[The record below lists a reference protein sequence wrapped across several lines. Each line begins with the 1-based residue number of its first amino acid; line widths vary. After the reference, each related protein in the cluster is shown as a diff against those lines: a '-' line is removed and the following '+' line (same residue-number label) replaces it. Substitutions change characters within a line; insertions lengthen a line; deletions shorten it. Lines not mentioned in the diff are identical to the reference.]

1 MAALPAK
8 RNPVLE
14 RGAVAGGICLP
25 VYDSGPVDRHQ
36 IQFPPKHLALREDVH
51 QLGAM
56 VGEMLREQGGEDLYN
71 LVEGDRRAAIERRDH
86 EGENALALQARVA
99 GREPAL
105 ARDLVRAFSTWFQ
118 AVNLAEKAHRIRRR
132 REYFLADGGKP
143 QPGGIE
149 DSLAQIKAQGLSIEE
164 VLQLLGSLT
173 IEPVFISHPTE
184 STRRT
189 QLRRLQRMADA
200 LLDRLNPKLDPTEQR
215 HVWARLRTEI
225 TTGWQTEEHP
235 RQSLTVA
242 DEREFALFHL
252 AEVMYR
258 IVPQFY
264 EEVGAAL
271 QNLWGRDVSNVD
283 PPVVLRFGS
292 WVGGDMQGAPD
303 VHAKTIR
310 ETLSRHQQ
318 VIVNQYFADCQH
330 LSQLLS
336 QSASRVAVSVDLR
349 RRIDEYMVLLPG
361 ARSVAPARHDQMPYR
376 VFFAQVA
383 ERLRQTWQSHAGG
396 YERVEQFRADLVL
409 AAESLK
415 ANRGLHAG
423 YQLVR
428 RLMLRVD
435 TFGFHLATLDL
446 KQSADVHHRV
456 IAQGIDDAGWMHR
469 TSADRIAR
477 LSDILRRDAGPS
489 APLDALSKRTLAVF
503 EAAMQCRGR
512 YGPRAIGTYI
522 VGAVEGVDDILA
534 PLVLARW
541 AGVDDRRAGTV
552 GLDFAPLFGSVAS
565 LSSAGN
571 ILSDLLAHP
580 AYREH
585 LRARAKPQPVLI
597 GYSEAG
603 RECGYMAMRVVAY
616 DAQRSL
622 DVAAARAGV
631 PIHLQHARG
640 GSTARGGARLD
651 ALVRIAPADTV
662 DGLLSITEQ
671 GETINQNYGLRVTAL
686 RTLERAFGVL
696 GLATLARRKGTA
708 AKESAAH
715 HELAARLA
723 SRSQSVWRALSVDDR
738 RFNDFFRSA
747 TPIDVIERMQIGSRS
762 LWERSGTGALAIRS
776 TPWVFAWAQVRCFLP
791 GWYGVGTALQE
802 SLASDGLAALRG
814 LYEQWPLFTLLFDDI
829 EGQLART
836 DFAITERYAE
846 LASTPLRGYLDTL
859 RAEYGQC
866 RDAILA
872 IKGETELLDGDPTQ
886 QRSIQL
892 RNPYVDPMNLMQVDL
907 LRRWRA
913 TGREDEDMLQALLAS
928 VSGIAQGLQTTG

>member
-1 MAALPAK
+1 M
-8 RNPVLE
+8 
-14 RGAVAGGICLP
+14 
-25 VYDSGPVDRHQ
+25 
-36 IQFPPKHLALREDVH
+36 
-51 QLGAM
+51 M
-56 VGEMLREQGGEDLYN
+56 VGQMLREQGGDSLYE

-99 GREPAL
+99 GRPPEL

-118 AVNLAEKAHRIRRR
+118 SVNLAEKAHRIRRR
-132 REYFLADGGKP
+132 REYFLADGGRP

-149 DSLAQIKAQGLSIEE
+149 DSLAQIKAQGLSLDE
-164 VLQLLGSLT
+164 VLQLLGSLA

-235 RQSLTVA
+235 RQSLNVA
-242 DEREFALFHL
+242 DEREFAMFHL

-271 QNLWGRDVSNVD
+271 QNLWGGDLSDVE
-283 PPVVLRFGS
+283 PPIVLRFGS

-310 ETLSRHQQ
+310 ETLSRQQQ
-318 VIVNQYFADCQH
+318 VIVNEYYADCQH

-336 QSASRVAVSVDLR
+336 QSASRVPISTGLR

-361 ARSVAPARHDQMPYR
+361 ARTVAPARHDQMPYR

-383 ERLRQTWQSHAGG
+383 ERLRQTWEAHAGG
-396 YERVEQFRADLVL
+396 YERVEQFRADLAL
-409 AAESLK
+409 AAESLRS
-415 ANRGLHAG
+415 NRGQHAG

-428 RLMLRVD
+428 RLLLRVD

-446 KQSADVHHRV
+446 KQAADVHHRV
-456 IAQGIDDAGWMHR
+456 VGQGLDDAGWMQR
-469 TSADRIAR
+469 PRADRVAR

-503 EAAMQCRGR
+503 EAAAQCRAR
-512 YGPRAIGTYI
+512 YGTRAIGSYI
-522 VGAVEGVDDILA
+522 IGAAEGVDDILA
-534 PLVLARW
+534 PMVLARW
-541 AGVDDRRAGTV
+541 AGVDDRRAGAV

-565 LSSAGN
+565 LASAGDT
-571 ILSDLLAHP
+571 LRELLAHP
-580 AYREH
+580 GYREH
-585 LRARAKPQPVLI
+585 LRARATPQPVLV

-603 RECGYMAMRVVAY
+603 RECGYLAMRLATH
-616 DAQRSL
+616 DAHRSL
-622 DVAAARAGV
+622 VEAAQSAAV
-631 PIHLQHARG
+631 PMQLRHARG
-640 GSTARGGARLD
+640 GSMARGGARLD
-651 ALVRIAPADTV
+651 ALVKIAPPDVV
-662 DGLLSITEQ
+662 DGLLCVTEQ
-671 GETINQNYGLRVTAL
+671 GETINQNYGLRITAL
-686 RTLERAFGVL
+686 RSLERAFGTL
-696 GLATLARRKGTA
+696 GLATLARRRGHVQR
-708 AKESAAH
+708 ESAGH
-715 HELAARLA
+715 HALATRLAAR
-723 SRSQSVWRALSVDDR
+723 SQAAWRALCVEDR
-738 RFNDFFRSA
+738 QFNDFFRSA

-762 LWERSGTGALAIRS
+762 LWEGAGAGAGALAIRS
-776 TPWVFAWAQVRCFLP
+776 TPWVFAWSQARCFLP
-791 GWYGVGTALQE
+791 GWYGAGTALHE
-802 SLASDGLAALRG
+802 ALASDGLPALRA
-814 LYEQWPLFTLLFDDI
+814 LYHEWPLFTLVFDDI

-836 DFAITERYAE
+836 DFAITERYGD
-846 LASTPLRGYLDTL
+846 LASAPLRGYVGTL
-859 RAEYGQC
+859 REEYARC

-872 IKGETELLDGDPTQ
+872 IKEEVELLDGDRTQ

-907 LRRWRA
+907 LRRWRDTA
-913 TGREDEDMLQALLAS
+913 REDEDLFQALLAS

>member
-1 MAALPAK
+1 M
-8 RNPVLE
+8 
-14 RGAVAGGICLP
+14 
-25 VYDSGPVDRHQ
+25 YDSGPVDRHQ

-56 VGEMLREQGGEDLYN
+56 VGQMLREQGGDALYD

-86 EGENALALQARVA
+86 EGENALQLQSRVA
-99 GREPAL
+99 GRPPAI
-105 ARDLVRAFSTWFQ
+105 ARDLVRAFSAWFQ

-149 DSLAQIKAQGLSIEE
+149 DSLAQIKEQGLSLEE
-164 VLQLLGSLT
+164 VLQLLGGLV
-173 IEPVFISHPTE
+173 IEPVFIPHPTE

-200 LLDRLNPKLDPTEQR
+200 LLERLNPKLDPTEQR

-235 RQSLTVA
+235 RQSLGVA

-264 EEVGAAL
+264 EEVGVAL
-271 QNLWGRDVSNVD
+271 QNLWGRDLSDID

-310 ETLSRHQQ
+310 ETLQRQQQ
-318 VIVNQYFADCQH
+318 VIVNQYFNDCQN
-330 LSQLLS
+330 LSQVLS
-336 QSASRVAVSVDLR
+336 QSASRVGVSDALR
-349 RRIDEYMVLLPG
+349 QRIDEYMLLMPSV
-361 ARSVAPARHDQMPYR
+361 RTVAPARHDQMPYR

-383 ERLRQTWQSHAGG
+383 ARLRLTWESSAGG
-396 YERVEQFRADLVL
+396 YERIEQFRADLVL

-415 ANRGLHAG
+415 SNRGVHAG

-428 RLMLRVD
+428 RLLLRVD

-446 KQSADVHHRV
+446 KQGADVHHRV
-456 IAQGIDDAGWMHR
+456 IAQGIDDPGWMQR
-469 TSADRIAR
+469 SREERCAA
-477 LSDILRRDAGPS
+477 LSEILRRDAGPT
-489 APLDALSKRTLAVF
+489 APLDALSRRTLAVF
-503 EAAMQCRGR
+503 EAAVQCRAR
-512 YGPRAIGTYI
+512 YGPRAIGNYI
-522 VGAVEGVDDILA
+522 IGAAEGVDDILA

-552 GLDFAPLFGSVAS
+552 GLDFAPLLGSVESMGA
-565 LSSAGN
+565 AGP
-571 ILSDLLAHP
+571 ILRDLLAHP
-580 AYREH
+580 GYREH
-585 LRARAKPQPVLI
+585 LRARARPQPVLI

-603 RECGYMAMRVVAY
+603 RECGYLAMRLTAY
-616 DAQRSL
+616 DALRGLS
-622 DVAAARAGV
+622 DAANAAGL
-631 PIHLQHARG
+631 PIHVQHARG

-651 ALVRIAPADTV
+651 AVVRVAPPDTI
-662 DGLLSITEQ
+662 DGVLSITEQ
-671 GETINQNYGLRVTAL
+671 GETISQNYGLGATAL

-696 GLATLARRKGTA
+696 GLATLARQRGA
-708 AKESAAH
+708 AARESAEH
-715 HELAARLA
+715 HALGTRLAAR
-723 SRSQSVWRALSVDDR
+723 SQAVWRELCVEDR
-738 RFNDFFRSA
+738 QFDDFFRSA
-747 TPIDVIERMQIGSRS
+747 TPIDVIERMQIGSRP
-762 LWERSGTGALAIRS
+762 LWERSGTGALSIRS
-776 TPWVFAWAQVRCFLP
+776 TPWVFAWSQARCYLP
-791 GWYGVGTALQE
+791 GWFGAGTALQE
-802 SLASDGLAALRG
+802 SMASDGLPALRQ
-814 LYEQWPLFTLLFDDI
+814 LYRSWPLFTLLFDDI
-829 EGQLART
+829 EGQLARS
-836 DFAITERYAE
+836 DFAITERYGE
-846 LASTPLRGYLDTL
+846 LASEGLRGYVGKL
-859 RAEYGQC
+859 REEYERC
-866 RDAILA
+866 RAAILA
-872 IKGETELLDGDPTQ
+872 IKEESELLDGDRTQ

-913 TGREDEDMLQALLAS
+913 TAREDEDLFQALLAS

>member
-1 MAALPAK
+1 M
-8 RNPVLE
+8 
-14 RGAVAGGICLP
+14 
-25 VYDSGPVDRHQ
+25 DRHQ

-51 QLGAM
+51 QLGVM
-56 VGEMLREQGGEDLYN
+56 VGQMLREQGGDALYE

-99 GREPAL
+99 GRPPAL

-118 AVNLAEKAHRIRRR
+118 SVNLAEKAHRIRRR

-149 DSLAQIKAQGLSIEE
+149 DSLAQIKAQGLSLQE

-242 DEREFALFHL
+242 DEREFAMFHL

-264 EEVGAAL
+264 EEVGVAL
-271 QNLWGRDVSNVD
+271 QNLWGGDLSEVE
-283 PPVVLRFGS
+283 PPIVLRFGS

-310 ETLSRHQQ
+310 ETLSRQQQ
-318 VIVNQYFADCQH
+318 VIVNEYYADCQH

-336 QSASRVAVSVDLR
+336 QSASRVPISAELR

-361 ARSVAPARHDQMPYR
+361 ARTVAPARHDQMPYR

-383 ERLRQTWQSHAGG
+383 ERLRQTFESHAGG
-396 YERVEQFRADLVL
+396 YERVEQFRADLAL
-409 AAESLK
+409 AAQSLRS
-415 ANRGLHAG
+415 NRGQHAG

-428 RLMLRVD
+428 RLLLRVD

-446 KQSADVHHRV
+446 KQAADVHHRV
-456 IAQGIDDAGWMHR
+456 VGQGLDDAGWMQRPRAER
-469 TSADRIAR
+469 TAR

-489 APLDALSKRTLAVF
+489 APLDALSRRTLAVF
-503 EAAMQCRGR
+503 EAAVQCRAR
-512 YGPRAIGTYI
+512 YGARAIGSYI
-522 VGAVEGVDDILA
+522 IGAAEGVDDILA
-534 PLVLARW
+534 PMVLARW
-541 AGVDDRRAGTV
+541 AGVDDRRAGAV

-565 LSSAGN
+565 LAAAGDT
-571 ILSDLLAHP
+571 LRDLLAHP
-580 AYREH
+580 GYREH
-585 LRARAKPQPVLI
+585 LRARATPQPAII

-603 RECGYMAMRVVAY
+603 RECGYLAMRLAAH
-616 DAQRSL
+616 DAHRSL
-622 DVAAARAGV
+622 VEAAQAAGV
-631 PIHLQHARG
+631 SMQLRHARG

-651 ALVRIAPADTV
+651 ALVRVAPPDAV
-662 DGLLSITEQ
+662 DGLLCVTEQ
-671 GETINQNYGLRVTAL
+671 GETIHQNYGLRVTAL
-686 RTLERAFGVL
+686 RSLERAFGTL
-696 GLATLARRKGTA
+696 GLATLARRQGNVPRETP
-708 AKESAAH
+708 AH
-715 HELAARLA
+715 HALAARLA
-723 SRSQSVWRALSVDDR
+723 ARSQAVWRALCVEDR

-762 LWERSGTGALAIRS
+762 LWEGAGVGALAIRS
-776 TPWVFAWAQVRCFLP
+776 TPWVFAWSQARCFLP
-791 GWYGVGTALQE
+791 GWYGAGTALHE
-802 SLASDGLAALRG
+802 ALAADGLPALRA
-814 LYEQWPLFTLLFDDI
+814 LYREWPLFTLVFDDI
-829 EGQLART
+829 EAQLART
-836 DFAITERYAE
+836 DFAITERYGD
-846 LASTPLRGYLDTL
+846 LASPPLRGYVGVL
-859 RAEYGQC
+859 REEYARC
-866 RDAILA
+866 REAILA
-872 IKGETELLDGDPTQ
+872 IKEEAELLDGDRTQ

-907 LRRWRA
+907 LRRWRDTA
-913 TGREDEDMLQALLAS
+913 REDLDLFQALLAS

>member
-1 MAALPAK
+1 
-8 RNPVLE
+8 
-14 RGAVAGGICLP
+14 
-25 VYDSGPVDRHQ
+25 VDRHQ
-36 IQFPPKHLALREDVH
+36 IQFPPKHAALREDVH
-51 QLGAM
+51 QLGM
-56 VGEMLREQGGEDLYN
+56 MIGEMLREQGGEALYE

-86 EGENALALQARVA
+86 EGESTLALQARVA

-132 REYFLADGGKP
+132 REYFQADGKP

-149 DSLAQIKAQGLSIEE
+149 DALAQIKAQGVSLDE
-164 VLQLLGSLT
+164 VLELLGSLT

-189 QLRRLQRMADA
+189 QLRRVQRMAEA
-200 LLDRLNPKLDPTEQR
+200 LLDRLNPKLDPQEQR

-225 TTGWQTEEHP
+225 TAGWQTEEHP

-271 QNLWGRDVSNVD
+271 QNLWGRDVSGVD
-283 PPVVLRFGS
+283 PPVVLRFGT

-310 ETLSRHQQ
+310 ETLSRQQQ
-318 VIVNQYFADCQH
+318 VIVNEYFADCQH

-336 QSASRVAVSVDLR
+336 QSASRVPVSAALR
-349 RRIDEYMVLLPG
+349 RRIEEYLVLLPG

-383 ERLRQTWQSHAGG
+383 ERLRQTWDAHAGG
-396 YERVEQFRADLVL
+396 YERVEQLRADLVL

-415 ANRGLHAG
+415 ENRGLHAG

-428 RLMLRVD
+428 RLLLRVD

-446 KQSADVHHRV
+446 KQGADVHHRA
-456 IAQGIDDAGWMHR
+456 IAQGIDDAGWMQRLPSER
-469 TSADRIAR
+469 TAR
-477 LSDILRRDAGPS
+477 LSEILRRDAGPA
-489 APLDALSKRTLAVF
+489 APLDALSRRTLAVF
-503 EAAMQCRGR
+503 EAAAQCRTR
-512 YGPRAIGTYI
+512 YGPRAIGNYI
-522 VGAVEGVDDILA
+522 VGGAEGVDDILA

-552 GLDFAPLFGSVAS
+552 GLDFAPLFGSGAS
-565 LSSAGN
+565 LASAGQ
-571 ILSDLLAHP
+571 ILGELLAHP

-585 LRARAKPQPVLI
+585 LRLRAAPQPVLI

-603 RECGYMAMRVVAY
+603 RECGYLAMRLDTY
-616 DAQRSL
+616 DAQRGVT
-622 DVAAARAGV
+622 DAAAAAGV
-631 PIHLQHARG
+631 PLRLRHARG
-640 GSTARGGARLD
+640 GSIARGGARLD
-651 ALVRIAPADTV
+651 AIVRSAPPDTV
-662 DGLLSITEQ
+662 DGLLSVTEQ
-671 GETINQNYGLRVTAL
+671 GETITQNYGLRVTAL

-696 GLATLARRKGTA
+696 GLAALARRRGA
-708 AKESAAH
+708 AVRESAAH
-715 HELAARLA
+715 HAQAARLVA
-723 SRSQSVWRALSVDDR
+723 RSREVWRALCVEDQQ
-738 RFNDFFRSA
+738 FNDFFRSA
-747 TPIDVIERMQIGSRS
+747 TPIDVIERMQIGSRP
-762 LWERSGTGALAIRS
+762 LWEAAGAGALAIRC
-776 TPWVFAWAQVRCFLP
+776 TPWVFAWSQSRCFLP
-791 GWYGVGTALQE
+791 GWYGAGTALQE
-802 SLASDGLAALRG
+802 SVAAGGLPLLQELYRG
-814 LYEQWPLFTLLFDDI
+814 WPLFTLLFDDI
-829 EGQLART
+829 EGQLARA
-836 DFAITERYAE
+836 DFAIADRYGE
-846 LASTPLRGYLDTL
+846 LASVPCRGYPARL
-859 RAEYGQC
+859 REEYERCC
-866 RDAILA
+866 RAILA
-872 IKGETELLDGDPTQ
+872 IKEEVQLLDGDRTQ

-913 TGREDEDMLQALLAS
+913 GAREDADLFQALLAS
-928 VSGIAQGLQTTG
+928 VAGIAQGLQTTG

>member
-1 MAALPAK
+1 
-8 RNPVLE
+8 
-14 RGAVAGGICLP
+14 
-25 VYDSGPVDRHQ
+25 VDRHQ
-36 IQFPPKHLALREDVH
+36 IQFPTKHLALREDVH
-51 QLGAM
+51 QLGM
-56 VGEMLREQGGEDLYN
+56 MIGEMLREQGGEELYQ

-86 EGENALALQARVA
+86 EGESALELQARVA
-99 GREPAL
+99 GRPPAL

-149 DSLAQIKAQGLSIEE
+149 DALAQIRAQGLSLEE
-164 VLQLLGSLT
+164 VLQLLGSLS
-173 IEPVFISHPTE
+173 IEPVFIPHPTE

-189 QLRRLQRMADA
+189 QLRRLQRMAGA

-235 RQSLTVA
+235 RQSLNVA
-242 DEREFALFHL
+242 DEREHAMFHL

-271 QNLWGRDVSNVD
+271 HNLWGRDVSGID

-310 ETLSRHQQ
+310 ETVARHHQ
-318 VIVNQYFADCQH
+318 VIVNEYHTECQQ

-336 QSASRVAVSVDLR
+336 QSASRVPVSTQLR

-361 ARSVAPARHDQMPYR
+361 ARTVAPARHDQMPYR

-383 ERLRQTWQSHAGG
+383 ERLRQTWEGHAGG
-396 YERVEQFRADLVL
+396 YERVEQLRADLML
-409 AAESLK
+409 AVDSLK

-428 RLMLRVD
+428 RLLLRVD

-446 KQSADVHHRV
+446 KQHADVHHRV
-456 IAQGIDDAGWMHR
+456 IAQGIDDTDWMQR
-469 TSADRIAR
+469 PRPERIAR
-477 LSDILRRDAGPS
+477 LTEILRRDAGPS
-489 APLDALSKRTLAVF
+489 APLDALSRRTLAVF
-503 EAAMQCRGR
+503 EAAVQCRAR
-512 YGPRAIGTYI
+512 YGPRAIGSYI
-522 VGAVEGVDDILA
+522 VGAAEGVDDILA

-541 AGVDDRRAGTV
+541 AGVDDRRSGAV
-552 GLDFAPLFGSVAS
+552 GLDFAPLFGSVGS
-565 LSSAGN
+565 MGSAGD
-571 ILSDLLAHP
+571 ILRELLAHP
-580 AYREH
+580 GYREH
-585 LRARAKPQPVLI
+585 LRARAAPQPVLV

-603 RECGYMAMRVVAY
+603 RECGYLAMRLAAY

-622 DVAAARAGV
+622 GLAAEAAGV
-631 PIHLQHARG
+631 AIHVQHARG

-651 ALVRIAPADTV
+651 AIVHTAPPDTV
-662 DGLLSITEQ
+662 DGQLRITEQ
-671 GETINQNYGLRVTAL
+671 GETISQNYGLRLTAL

-696 GLATLARRKGTA
+696 GLATLARRRGTA
-708 AKESAAH
+708 SRETAAQ
-715 HELAARLA
+715 HEHAVRLAAR
-723 SRSQSVWRALSVDDR
+723 SQAVWRALCVEDQQ
-738 RFNDFFRSA
+738 FHDFFRSA

-762 LWERSGTGALAIRS
+762 LWEGGRAGALAIRS
-776 TPWVFAWAQVRCFLP
+776 TPWVFAWSQSRCFLP
-791 GWYGVGTALQE
+791 GWYGAGTALVE
-802 SLASDGLAALRG
+802 SLASDGLEALRG
-814 LYEQWPLFTLLFDDI
+814 LYRGWPLFTALLDDI
-829 EGQLART
+829 EGQLARA
-836 DFAITERYAE
+836 DFAIAERYAE
-846 LASTPLRGYLDTL
+846 LASAPCRGYMVQL
-859 RAEYGQC
+859 RQEYGRC
-866 RDAILA
+866 REAVLA
-872 IKGETELLDGDPTQ
+872 VKDEAELLDGDRTQ

-907 LRRWRA
+907 LKRWRA
-913 TGREDEDMLQALLAS
+913 TAREDEDLFQALLAS